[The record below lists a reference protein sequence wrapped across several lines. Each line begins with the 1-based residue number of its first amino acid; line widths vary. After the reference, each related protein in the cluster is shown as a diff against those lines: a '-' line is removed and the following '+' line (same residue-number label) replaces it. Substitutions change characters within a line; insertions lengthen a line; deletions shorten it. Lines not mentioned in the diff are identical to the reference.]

1 MQQVQ
6 QLQFR
11 YLQLVKLVSLQEA
24 PDAAQGE
31 VIAAGI
37 KYAFYFITGI
47 SVVALI
53 CSLFMKKPS
62 EVKVKSPAT
71 VKATEPVRE

>member
-1 MQQVQ
+1 M
-6 QLQFR
+6 
-11 YLQLVKLVSLQEA
+11 A

-47 SVVALI
+47 SVIAII
-53 CSLFMKKPS
+53 CSLFMKRPS
-62 EVKVKSPAT
+62 EAKGKSPAT
-71 VKATEPVRE
+71 VKVTEPVRE